1 MLGLNDILNN
11 SLVDISTNLDKIV
24 FFVSLIIIPAII
36 MNAIFMSNAKK
47 EFGYKKYDERSYYAS
62 KTRRNYLLKTL
73 LCFFIM
79 MCCKKQKYLYE
90 IEIIYIFFVVLI
102 LIYHWKKCTLRIA
115 HVACIKH
122 CDDLES
128 EDDENQI
135 IGDEVKNKKE
145 LRCNKALSLTRR
157 QIEHEQLKLNI
168 LKYLVSPAIITSFIS
183 FILNNNEIE
192 NSTFVLILLL
202 MLLIF
207 LWITYQDLNELQS
220 ELSLYEAAL
229 YNIKNRI
236 VYTEEEKEEIERKK
250 ISWDSRMFYDL
261 DYEDNVSRV
270 FADWQEQN
278 SD

>member
-1 MLGLNDILNN
+1 MAGINDILNN
-11 SLVDISTNLDKIV
+11 SLVDISSNLDNIV
-24 FFVSLIIIPAII
+24 SCILVIIISAFF
-36 MNAIFMSNAKK
+36 MNVLFMYIADK
-47 EFGYKKYDERSYYAS
+47 EFKYKKYDEWSYYAS
-62 KTRRNYLLKTL
+62 KIRRNYLLKTFL
-73 LCFFIM
+73 FFIIM
-79 MCCKKQKYLYE
+79 MYCKKQKYFYE
-90 IEIIYIFFVVLI
+90 IESIYIFFTAFI

-220 ELSLYEAAL
+220 ELFLYEAAL
-229 YNIKNRI
+229 YNIKNRT
-236 VYTEEEKEEIERKK
+236 VYTEEEKKEIERKQA
-250 ISWDSRMFYDL
+250 SQDLRRFYDL
-261 DYEDNVSRV
+261 DNESRML
-270 FADWQEQN
+270 ADWQEQN